1 MPQTLVNYITTFS
14 GVIKNNAIDFA
25 TSSAGNLVSIEFKCG
40 FPLLHMY
47 DNQAIEWTIM
57 FTIQGSPGIYNE

>member
-1 MPQTLVNYITTFS
+1 MLYT
-14 GVIKNNAIDFA
+14 NNAIDFA
-25 TSSAGNLVSIEFKCG
+25 SNSAGNLVSIEFKCG

-47 DNQAIEWTIM
+47 DYNKALEWTIM